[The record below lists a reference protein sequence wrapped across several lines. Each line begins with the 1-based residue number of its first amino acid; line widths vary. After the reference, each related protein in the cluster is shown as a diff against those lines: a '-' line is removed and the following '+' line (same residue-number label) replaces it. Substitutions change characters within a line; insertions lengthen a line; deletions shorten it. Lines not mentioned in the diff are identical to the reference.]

1 MALQSHFGGPLL
13 QQMLQEACGVARPP
27 AGEGVARGQEGAGRR
42 GSNLTGQMAVTL
54 SERRKMGPIVVR
66 ARRRKLMEK
75 FVIEGGAPLS
85 GTLVPAGNKNG
96 ALPILASSLLTD
108 EQVLVRN
115 VPRIRDVDAMLEI
128 LRGIGVEVSW
138 RGQNEVALC
147 AGKVGSGEID
157 RELAELIRAS
167 FLLAGPLLA
176 RFHRAVMPPPGGDVI
191 GRRRLDPHLDA
202 FRAMGAEVDCDG
214 EIVLGAPRGLRPSDV
229 FMDEPSVMATENAL
243 LAAALI
249 PGTTVIGNAACEPH
263 VQDLARMLVKM
274 GADIQGIGSNLLT
287 VNGSERLHGCEHDVA
302 PDHIEIGS
310 FMALAGVT
318 GGELRI
324 KDTVPDDLRMIRLV
338 FERLG
343 LRSELHGN
351 DVFVPGGQ
359 KLVVQADVGEYKSKI
374 QDGPWPAFPAD
385 LTSIAI
391 ALATQAEGSILIH
404 EWMFENRLIFAD
416 KLILM
421 GADIVMCDPH
431 RAIVTGPRRLR
442 GERVES
448 PDIRAGMAMLLAALC
463 AEGRS
468 EIGNIRQIDRG
479 YERIDERLRDLG
491 AHIERVATEPVHA

>member
-1 MALQSHFGGPLL
+1 
-13 QQMLQEACGVARPP
+13 
-27 AGEGVARGQEGAGRR
+27 
-42 GSNLTGQMAVTL
+42 
-54 SERRKMGPIVVR
+54 
-66 ARRRKLMEK
+66 MEK
-75 FVIEGGAPLS
+75 FVIEGGTQLS
-85 GTLVPAGNKNG
+85 GAMVPAGNKNG
-96 ALPILASSLLTD
+96 ALPILAASILTD
-108 EQVLVRN
+108 EEVLVRN
-115 VPRIRDVDAMLEI
+115 VPRIRDVEAMVEI
-128 LRGIGVEVSW
+128 LVSIGVSASW
-138 RGQNEVALC
+138 RGPNEIALC
-147 AGKVGSGEID
+147 AAGIEETEID
-157 RELAELIRAS
+157 AELAESIRAS

-176 RFHRAVMPPPGGDVI
+176 RLGRAVMPPPGGDVI

-202 FRAMGAEVDCDG
+202 FRAMGVVTDCSH
-214 EIVLGAPRGLRPSDV
+214 EISLTAPRGLRPSDV

-243 LAAALI
+243 MAAALT
-249 PGTTVIGNAACEPH
+249 PGTTMIGNAASEPH

-274 GADIQGIGSNLLT
+274 GADIQGIGSNLIT
-287 VNGSERLHGCEHDVA
+287 VNGAERLRGCEHRVA

-324 KDTVPDDLRMIRLV
+324 KDTVPADLRMIRLV
-338 FERLG
+338 FERVG

-351 DVFVPGGQ
+351 DVIVPGGQ
-359 KLVVQADVGEYKSKI
+359 ELVVQADVGEYKSKI

-385 LTSIAI
+385 LTSIAV
-391 ALATQAEGSILIH
+391 ALATQAQGSILVH
-404 EWMFENRLIFAD
+404 EWMFENRLIFTD

-431 RAIVTGPRRLR
+431 RAIITGPRKLR
-442 GERVES
+442 GARVES

-479 YERIDERLRDLG
+479 YERIDERLRELG

>member
-1 MALQSHFGGPLL
+1 
-13 QQMLQEACGVARPP
+13 
-27 AGEGVARGQEGAGRR
+27 
-42 GSNLTGQMAVTL
+42 
-54 SERRKMGPIVVR
+54 
-66 ARRRKLMEK
+66 MEK

-85 GTLVPAGNKNG
+85 GTMVPAGNKNG
-96 ALPILASSLLTD
+96 ALPILACCVLTD
-108 EQVLVRN
+108 EEVLVRN
-115 VPRIRDVDAMLEI
+115 VPRIRDVEAMLEI
-128 LRGIGVEVSW
+128 LSAIGVQVGW
-138 RGQNEVALC
+138 RGPNELTLC
-147 AGKVGSGEID
+147 AAGVREVEIE

-202 FRAMGAEVDCDG
+202 FRAMGAEIECRG
-214 EIVLGAPRGLRPSDV
+214 EIVLSAPGGLRPTDV

-243 LAAALI
+243 MAAALT

-274 GADIQGIGSNLLT
+274 GADIQGIGSNLIT
-287 VNGSERLHGCEHDVA
+287 VNGAERLCGCEHHVA

-324 KDTVPDDLRMIRLV
+324 KDTVPSDLRMIRLV

-343 LRSELHGN
+343 LRSQLDGL
-351 DVFVPGGQ
+351 DVVVPGDQ
-359 KLVVQADVGEYKSKI
+359 KLVAQADVGNYKGKI

-385 LTSIAI
+385 LTSIAV
-391 ALATQAEGSILIH
+391 ALATQAEGSILVH
-404 EWMFENRLIFAD
+404 EWMFENRLIFTD

-421 GADIVMCDPH
+421 GADIVLCDPH

-479 YERIDERLRDLG
+479 YERIDERLRELG